1 MKYSFEIFILG
12 GLQVPM
18 QCARQKNGRSE
29 RASTPRERG
38 NGNEEARK
46 MAEEEAMVHGARFHR
61 ARFPL
66 DAEDVS
72 ELWRRWRRRWQ
83 LLACR
88 SSINISPFASS
99 EQSGSLLILTKSS
112 KYQQQRALQE
122 VRNKTPFLVS
132 VGFGILSLFFLFVFS
147 EISLED
153 EHMFMANQLGFSLVE
168 EEEGGPVAVMAH
180 DLCCLFAI
188 LLSFCCSLLLLSLLR
203 TGKFVGACQ
212 LSSTCAQ

>member
-1 MKYSFEIFILG
+1 
-12 GLQVPM
+12 M

-132 VGFGILSLFFLFVFS
+132 VGFGILSLFSLCFFRKILRKMNTCLWQ
-147 EISLED
+147 ISWDFRWQRKKKEVQSRLW
-153 EHMFMANQLGFSLVE
+153 HTTCVVCLPYSFPF
-168 EEEGGPVAVMAH
+168 VAVCSSSH
-180 DLCCLFAI
+180 CLEREN
-188 LLSFCCSLLLLSLLR
+188 LS
-203 TGKFVGACQ
+203 VPVN
-212 LSSTCAQ
+212 